1 MSAQVQA
8 EETLEWQW
16 GGMTLEVGVT
26 RRGEGPEVLLL
37 PALSTISTR
46 HEMDDL
52 QTLLAERFTTVSVDW
67 PGFGDRPRPFME
79 ASPAMLTAFVDWLLD
94 EVVFLPDMIVAAGH
108 GAGTLLRHLKTSPD
122 AAERLVLIAPTW
134 RGPLPTM
141 AGERKPWFGHLRAW
155 FDRPLAGAALYRL
168 NVSGWF
174 IRRMAGEHVYETPNW
189 LSGERLAAKK
199 RVARTRGARHGSIRF
214 VTGEVDPFQRREEF
228 VAALKGASAQT
239 LLLMTRGMPPRS
251 RAEMRALSTLERVS
265 TTMLD
270 HGRLS
275 VHEEYP
281 EEVAAAI
288 LEWYD
293 DERSQG

>member
-1 MSAQVQA
+1 MSTQQPAQ
-8 EETLEWQW
+8 ETLEWQW

-26 RRGEGPEVLLL
+26 RRGAGPEMLLL

-46 HEMDDL
+46 HEMDAL
-52 QTLLAERFTTVSVDW
+52 QTRLAERFTTIAVDW

-79 ASPAMLTAFVDWLLD
+79 VNPALLTAFVDWLLD

-108 GAGTLLRHLKTSPD
+108 GAGTLLRHLKAHPD

-141 AGERKPWFGHLRAW
+141 TGERKPWFGHLRSW
-155 FDRPLAGAALYRL
+155 FDRPVAGALLYRL
-168 NVSGWF
+168 NVSGWL
-174 IRRMAGEHVYETPNW
+174 IRRMAGEHVYETPDW

-199 RVARTRGARHGSIRF
+199 RVARTPGARHGSIRF
-214 VTGEVDPFQRREEF
+214 VTGEIDPFQRREEF
-228 VAALKGASAQT
+228 VDALRGASAQT
-239 LLLMTRGMPPRS
+239 LLIVTRGMPPRS
-251 RAEMRALSTLERVS
+251 RAEMRALTTLDRVS
-265 TTMLD
+265 TASLS

-281 EEVAAAI
+281 DEVADAI

-293 DERSQG
+293 DERSRG